1 MKNKVFLI
9 GRVVKDPT
17 IDTTE
22 NGNKRVYSTI
32 AVPRSYKNSEG
43 MYDTDFVDF
52 IAWGNIAENYSE
64 YCKKGDLIGIEGKV
78 ETNTYE
84 TEDGEKKKSTQIVAD
99 SISFLS
105 SVKEK
110 NSDVEKS
117 EDDLDI

>member
-17 IDTTE
+17 IEKTE
-22 NGNKRVYSTI
+22 NDNKRVYSTL
-32 AVPRSYKNSEG
+32 AVNRSYKNNEG
-43 MYDTDFVDF
+43 FYDTDFVDF
-52 IAWGNIAENYSE
+52 VAWGNIAENYSE
-64 YCKKGDLIGIEGKV
+64 YCRKGDLIGIEGKV

-99 SISFLS
+99 NITFLS

-110 NSDVEKS
+110 STDNEKS
-117 EDDLDI
+117 DDLNV